1 MQCVC
6 KNAFSYVIDDGTL
19 AHHGALNGLIKVYLW
34 PCLSY
39 VSINILVGIIL
50 VTFLYVSV

>member
-1 MQCVC
+1 MC
-6 KNAFSYVIDDGTL
+6 KNAFSYVTDDGTL

-39 VSINILVGIIL
+39 VSVNILVGIIL